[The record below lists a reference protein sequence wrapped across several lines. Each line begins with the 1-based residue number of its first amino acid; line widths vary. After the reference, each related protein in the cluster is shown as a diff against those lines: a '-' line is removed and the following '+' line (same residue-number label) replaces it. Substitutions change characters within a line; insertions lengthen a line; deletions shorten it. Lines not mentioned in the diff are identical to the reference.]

1 MKFVNVRD
9 LKDHASAILR
19 GVRRGNEVVV
29 TNWGKPQAA
38 LVPLDEKGLEN
49 FILRRH
55 RRRKNGK
62 GT

>member
-19 GVRRGNEVVV
+19 GVRRGDEVVV

-38 LVPLDEKGLEN
+38 LVPLTADGLEA
-49 FILRRH
+49 FILK
-55 RRRKNGK
+55 RRRKKKNGR
-62 GT
+62 